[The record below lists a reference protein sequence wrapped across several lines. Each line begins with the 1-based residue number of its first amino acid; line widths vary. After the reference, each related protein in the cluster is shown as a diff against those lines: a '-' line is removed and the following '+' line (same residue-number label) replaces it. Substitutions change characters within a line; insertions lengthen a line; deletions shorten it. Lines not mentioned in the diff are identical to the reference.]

1 MGYRLE
7 NPFRSSELRL
17 DTQNEQFIRTT
28 EDPKKLEIKKS
39 VNKWTNH
46 FKTQREGDSDI
57 EFQNEIRNNLNKL
70 TPDNYEI
77 IRQIILERV
86 RNSEVKCE
94 FLVKKIIEKAWNEQK
109 YTKVYA
115 ELCNFFQNCKELESE
130 EESSNKE
137 TSAKLKKKKNIFR
150 SVLLGSIQ
158 SSFEEDHD
166 YTTDTSKTIVSSKV
180 FFNYYKFLVLD
191 KQCLATLKKKKI
203 FGSKI
208 SFKRN
213 KK

>member
-1 MGYRLE
+1 MRKFLVEKICISSGFRVE
-7 NPFRSSELRL
+7 NTCRTSELHL
-17 DTQNEQFIRTT
+17 DAQNQQFVRTT
-28 EDPKKLEIKKS
+28 EDPRKLEIKKS

-57 EFQNEIRNNLNKL
+57 EFQNDIRNNLNKL

-86 RNSEVKCE
+86 RNSQVKCE

-115 ELCNFFQNCKELESE
+115 ELCNFLQNSKELESE
-130 EESSNKE
+130 EEPAHKE

-166 YTTDTSKTIVSSKV
+166 HATDASKL
-180 FFNYYKFLVLD
+180 KFL
-191 KQCLATLKKKKI
+191 Q
-203 FGSKI
+203 
-208 SFKRN
+208 
-213 KK
+213 